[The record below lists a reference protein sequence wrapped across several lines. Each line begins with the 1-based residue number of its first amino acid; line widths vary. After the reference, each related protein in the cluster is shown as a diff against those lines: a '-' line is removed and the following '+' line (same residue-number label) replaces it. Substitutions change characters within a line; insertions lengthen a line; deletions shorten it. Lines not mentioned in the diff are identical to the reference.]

1 MADEQN
7 TNSGQQPEQSEGIKR
22 VQALKSKCDELG
34 FDLNLFFDMMGG
46 VAQNAVKSSQQEIS
60 QLVEMKV
67 KTLGDN
73 LAGQIKSNNDALRL
87 ELSPLV
93 AFVKDIQSQMS
104 AVQQPVN
111 QQQPGMSMVPAG
123 GDLPA
128 GPGLMQGGG
137 MGGPGGMM
145 QNIAGIVPILKML
158 GLVPGGGAEQPG
170 NGGLSQMAT
179 LAKSWGEVMRAM
191 MEPVVEMQTTMRQS
205 LLSEMQ
211 TYSRTGGTLP
221 WEADDPAPAP
231 TARLTNSR
239 QQRPAQRQIILN
251 QEIDDSPSDYSKEAA
266 ELAKRFKFA

>member
-7 TNSGQQPEQSEGIKR
+7 PGQQPEQSEGIKR

-60 QLVEMKV
+60 GLVEMKV

-73 LAGQIKSNNDALRL
+73 LAGQIKANNDSLRL

-93 AFVKDIQSQMS
+93 AFVKDIQSQVS
-104 AVQQPVN
+104 QVQQPA
-111 QQQPGMSMVPAG
+111 QMQQPVGNAMVPMG
-123 GDLPA
+123 GEIPP
-128 GPGLMQGGG
+128 GQGLMQGSGGKPGFGDIIQLLKMFG
-137 MGGPGGMM
+137 MGGNSG
-145 QNIAGIVPILKML
+145 
-158 GLVPGGGAEQPG
+158 EQPG

-221 WEADDPAPAP
+221 WEADEPAPAS

-239 QQRPAQRQIILN
+239 QQRPAQRPVVLN